1 MFLVIFG
8 PPGSGK
14 GTQAKKIAEAY
25 KIRQI
30 TTGNIFREH
39 IKKGTKLGK
48 KANEYVNKGLLV
60 PDEIIN
66 GIVEEE
72 LKKDV
77 YKKGFILGGY
87 PRTMNQV
94 NFLRKLLKKRK
105 IRLDT
110 VINLVVGEEEII
122 RRLSS
127 RRMCSSCQSI
137 FNLVFNP
144 PKKNGV
150 CDNCGGKLMQRDDD
164 KENVVKERLKVYE
177 KQTHDVLKHYKKE
190 GMLNDVDGEQDA
202 EKVFVDIKHILDNKV
217 MLWNGHLC

>member
-1 MFLVIFG
+1 MFIVIFG

-25 KIRQI
+25 GIKQI
-30 TTGNIFREH
+30 TTGDIFRNH
-39 IKKGTKLGK
+39 MKKETALGR
-48 KANEYVNKGLLV
+48 KAKEYVNKGLLV
-60 PDEIIN
+60 PDVIIN

-77 YKKGFILGGY
+77 YKKGFILDGY

-94 NFLRKLLKKRK
+94 NFTGKVLKKMR
-105 IRLDT
+105 IQLDG

-127 RRMCSSCQSI
+127 RRMCSLCQSI

-150 CDNCGGKLMQRDDD
+150 CDNCGGRLVQREDD
-164 KENVVKERLKVYE
+164 KKDVIIERLKVYE
-177 KQTHDVLKHYKKE
+177 KQTHDVLKHYRKE
-190 GMLNDVDGEQDA
+190 GMLIDVDGEQGA
-202 EKVFVDIKHILDNKV
+202 EKVFEDIKQILDN
-217 MLWNGHLC
+217 LA

>member
-77 YKKGFILGGY
+77 YKKGFILDGY